1 MLWVVLVLVLALGAL
16 AVLVGYA
23 VWLAHK
29 TADVLSEL
37 GQLGQR
43 AAELGELLAQVQ
55 VPEPGRP
62 TTPPNG
68 WTAGAGDV
76 R

>member
-29 TADVLSEL
+29 TADVLGEL
-37 GQLGQR
+37 GRLAAQ
-43 AAELGELLAQVQ
+43 AAELGDLLAQIQ
-55 VPEPGRP
+55 PPAPQAPER
-62 TTPPNG
+62 
-68 WTAGAGDV
+68 A
-76 R
+76 

>member
-1 MLWVVLVLVLALGAL
+1 VLWVVLVLVLALGAL

-29 TADVLSEL
+29 TADVLGEVGVLADQAARL
-37 GQLGQR
+37 GDLLAEIG
-43 AAELGELLAQVQ
+43 AAEAA
-55 VPEPGRP
+55 RR
-62 TTPPNG
+62 TAPPNG
-68 WTAGAGDV
+68 STVGVGDV